1 MKCPYCGFED
11 TRVIDS
17 RPSEDRCAIRRRRL
31 CEMCQKRFTTYEKVE
46 TLPLI
51 VIKKDNTREVF
62 DREKLVDR
70 VMRACH
76 KRPVPVAA
84 VEHLADEI
92 ENTALNS
99 FDKEIRSQEIGE
111 MVMEKLRELD
121 EVAYVRYA
129 SVYRQF
135 RDIDTFM
142 QELEKLRTDTKKKE

>member
-1 MKCPYCGFED
+1 M
-11 TRVIDS
+11 
-17 RPSEDRCAIRRRRL
+17 
-31 CEMCQKRFTTYEKVE
+31 
-46 TLPLI
+46 
-51 VIKKDNTREVF
+51 
-62 DREKLVDR
+62 
-70 VMRACH
+70 
-76 KRPVPVAA
+76 AA